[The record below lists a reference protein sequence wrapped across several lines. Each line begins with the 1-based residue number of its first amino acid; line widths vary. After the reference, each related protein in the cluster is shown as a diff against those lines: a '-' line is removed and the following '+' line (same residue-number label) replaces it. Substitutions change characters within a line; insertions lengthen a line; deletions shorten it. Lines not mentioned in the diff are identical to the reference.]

1 MRQKQLLI
9 AATNCMLVL
18 SGLAWGVEP
27 AMAQQ
32 SAVKG
37 AKTKSS
43 KPVWHSTIKEQG
55 AGKAT
60 AKPKGGTSPRAVT
73 GGAFLNFMV
82 GGYEGK
88 PAVDA
93 GKETGAAGSLP
104 KKP

>member
-1 MRQKQLLI
+1 MRRKLLI
-9 AATNCMLVL
+9 AATSCMLAL
-18 SGLAWGVEP
+18 TGFAWGVEP
-27 AMAQQ
+27 ALSQQ

-43 KPVWHSTIKEQG
+43 KQVWHSTIKEQG

-73 GGAFLNFMV
+73 GGAFLDFMV

-88 PAVDA
+88 PAADA
-93 GKETGAAGSLP
+93 RKETRAARPLRT
-104 KKP
+104 KH

>member
-1 MRQKQLLI
+1 MRRKLLM
-9 AATNCMLVL
+9 AATSCT
-18 SGLAWGVEP
+18 LALTGFAGCLKP
-27 AMAQQ
+27 AQGQQ
-32 SAVKG
+32 PGIKG

-43 KPVWHSTIKEQG
+43 KPIWHSTIKEQG

-60 AKPKGGTSPRAVT
+60 AKPKAGTSPRAVT

-88 PAVDA
+88 PAADA
-93 GKETGAAGSLP
+93 GKETGAAGGSE

>member
-1 MRQKQLLI
+1 MRRKLLI
-9 AATNCMLVL
+9 AATSCMLAL
-18 SGLAWGVEP
+18 TGFAWGVEP
-27 AMAQQ
+27 ALSQQ